1 MRIPLKFI
9 SDRIVEAD
17 ALIDTGAGE
26 QFIDYRY
33 AQKEGMKMK
42 NLSAPIQVFN
52 ADGTTNEHGTIR
64 KFVLAELETGGHQHL
79 VRLLVTGLGKEKVI
93 LGLPW
98 LKRINAKIDFTA
110 GTIEVDPTRINLLLS
125 ERLRAKWFPERDKF
139 TGRTRK
145 KTTCE
150 EAPDEEPPPLPN
162 DHPMKHV
169 ADTPPP
175 DLEERSV
182 YEAVGIKIAELE
194 EQEDDDLDLLQAYLQ
209 DEPPQSILTDPAI
222 EEHGDM
228 KKLGAPLTNEHVNDL
243 AARPSRGPTIGRI
256 RHLPLRA
263 VYSTGQNV
271 WIHTKINPAMSL
283 AQRHN
288 QDEKPKTLEELVP
301 AQYLSYRTVFEKTAA
316 ERFPTSRP
324 WDHAIDLKP
333 GFVPK
338 DFKAYQLSPREEQ
351 AANEFID
358 ENLRKGYIRDS
369 KSPMASPLFFV
380 GKKDGSLRPCQ
391 DYRYLNEWTVK
402 NKYPIPLVSE
412 LVDKLRGAKVFS
424 KLDLRS
430 GYNNVRIKDG
440 DQWKAAFKTHRGLYE
455 PTVMFF
461 GLCNSPAT
469 FQAMMNGI
477 FKDMIDEGWM
487 VIYMDDILIFSDDID
502 THRQRTLRVLQRL
515 QENDLFLKPE
525 KCTFEAKE
533 VEYLGMIVREN
544 QIAMDPV
551 KVKGVLEWPE
561 PTNVK
566 GVRSFLG
573 FGNFYRRFISHFS
586 DIARPL
592 NELTQK
598 NRPWNWTPEC
608 QKAFDTL
615 KQQFAS
621 APVLA
626 MPDWTK
632 PFIIESDASKWASGA
647 VLRQRDDN
655 GDLHPCAY
663 LSKSFSE
670 PERNYEIYD
679 RELLGIVRA
688 LEEWRHYL
696 EGSGHPVTVFT
707 DHKNLSYFRE
717 PHKLNRRQARW
728 ALFLSQFDL
737 QLVHVPGRQMVQSDA
752 LSRRADLCPAK
763 DHDNEDRTL
772 LPDNL
777 FVRMIDTELTTRF
790 HAFAVKDSLFTA
802 VTTAL
807 ENGSAPPLKS
817 QLSDWEHRDG
827 LIFYKNRCYVPAN
840 DQLRRDLVRAYH
852 YSKPAGHP
860 GKYGTL
866 ELLRR
871 DYWWPGMYTMVCRFV
886 EGCGTCQANKPN
898 RHPTTPP
905 LNPIPATDVHYP
917 FQQVSID
924 FITDLPISNGYD
936 SIMVVVDH
944 GLTKGVVFI
953 PCNKTIDAPGTAQL
967 YYEHVYRRFGL
978 PTKIISDRG
987 PQFRSAFSTELGR
1000 LLGITLSISTAY
1012 HPQSDGSTERVNQEL
1027 ELYLRIFI
1035 EDQPGD
1041 WANRLIDAE
1050 VAHNNRIHSARGTS
1064 PFQLMMGYAPTL
1076 IPTAYPKTRKIN
1088 IQEHL
1093 VSLQKARDEALAAHE
1108 LARQIMAERI
1118 TKHFVPFQKG
1128 QKVYLEGRNLK
1139 LRYANRK
1146 LAPKR
1151 EGPFVITDV
1160 LNPLNYR
1167 LDLPRH
1173 WNIHPVFH
1181 ASLLVPYHETDTHGP
1196 NHPRPPPD
1204 LIDGEEE
1211 YEVEA
1216 ILGHKKIRGRY
1227 RYLIKW
1233 RGYSAAENSWE
1244 PEENLLPGAEETLS
1258 AYKKAKHLD

>member
-9 SDRIVEAD
+9 SDRIVETD
-17 ALIDTGAGE
+17 GLIDTGAGE
-26 QFIDYRY
+26 LFVDYRY
-33 AQKEGMKMK
+33 AKMK
-42 NLSAPIQVFN
+42 NMPMKKLPQPIRVFN
-52 ADGTTNEHGTIR
+52 ADGTSNEQGTIR
-64 KFVLAELETGGHQHL
+64 HFVLTEMEAGGHRHL
-79 VRLLVTGLGKEKVI
+79 VRLLVTGLGKETVI

-98 LKRINAKIDFTA
+98 LKRINASIDFAA
-110 GTIEVDPTRINLLLS
+110 GTIKIDPSRVNLLPS
-125 ERLRAKWFPERDKF
+125 EMLRAKWFPDQDKF
-139 TGRTRK
+139 TGRKLK

-150 EAPDEEPPPLPN
+150 DIQNEEVPPKKDENIP
-162 DHPMKHV
+162 
-169 ADTPPP
+169 
-175 DLEERSV
+175 EERHILTDPEPTS
-182 YEAVGIKIAELE
+182 YEPVGISIAEPEAGE
-194 EQEDDDLDLLQAYLQ
+194 EDQDLLLAYLQ
-209 DEPPQSILTDPAI
+209 DEPPEQVLTNGAI
-222 EEHGDM
+222 EAHGDM
-228 KKLGAPLTNEHVNDL
+228 FKIGSALTPEHRHDHDS
-243 AARPSRGPTIGRI
+243 RFGRGPTIGRI
-256 RHLPLRA
+256 RYISHRA
-263 VYSTGQNV
+263 IYSTTQNV
-271 WIHTKINPAMSL
+271 WIRAKINPAMAL
-283 AQRHN
+283 AQH
-288 QDEKPKTLEELVP
+288 QHAQEKPKTLEEMVP
-301 AQYLSYRTVFEKTAA
+301 EAYRQYAKVFEKAAA
-316 ERFPTSRP
+316 ERFPGPRP

-338 DFKAYQLSPREEQ
+338 DFKLYPLSPKELE
-351 AANEFID
+351 AENAFLD
-358 ENLRKGYIRDS
+358 ENLRKGYIRES
-369 KSPMASPLFFV
+369 KSPMASPFFFV

-402 NKYPIPLVSE
+402 NKYPLPLVSE
-412 LVDKLRGAKVFS
+412 LVDKLKGAKVFS
-424 KLDLRS
+424 KFDLRS

-440 DQWKAAFKTHRGLYE
+440 DQWKAAFKTHRGLFE

-469 FQAMMNGI
+469 FQTMMNAI

-487 VIYMDDILIFSDDID
+487 VIYMDDILIFSNDID
-502 THRQRTLRVLQRL
+502 EHQRRTLRVLKRL

-525 KCTFEAKE
+525 KCLFDVPE

-573 FGNFYRRFISHFS
+573 FGNFYRRFIDHFS
-586 DIARPL
+586 DIAKPL

-598 NRPWNWTPEC
+598 NRQWEWTAEC

-615 KQQFAS
+615 KQRFAS
-621 APVLA
+621 APVLT
-626 MPDWTK
+626 MPDWTR
-632 PFIIESDASKWASGA
+632 PFVIESDASKWASGA
-647 VLRQRDDN
+647 VLRQRDAN

-670 PERNYEIYD
+670 TERNYEIYD

-696 EGSGHPVTVFT
+696 EGSGHPVTILT
-707 DHKNLSYFRE
+707 DHKNLSYFKQ
-717 PHKLNRRQARW
+717 PQKLNRRQARW
-728 ALFLSQFDL
+728 ALFLSQFDM
-737 QLVHVPGRQMVQSDA
+737 QLVHTPGRNMVQSDA
-752 LSRRADLCPAK
+752 LSRRPDLCPDT
-763 DHDNEDRTL
+763 DHDNEDRIL
-772 LPDNL
+772 LPDNV
-777 FVRMIDTELTTRF
+777 FVNLIDTELTTRF
-790 HAFAVKDSLFTA
+790 KVFAAKDAFFNAAQAAITDGTL
-802 VTTAL
+802 
-807 ENGSAPPLKS
+807 PPMKTK
-817 QLSDWEHRDG
+817 LSDWEMRDG
-827 LIFYKNRCYVPAN
+827 LVFYKGRCYVPA
-840 DQLRRDLVRAYH
+840 DEQLRRNLVHQYH

-860 GKYGTL
+860 GKFGTL

-871 DYWWPGMYTMVCRFV
+871 DYWWPGMYTMVSRFV
-886 EGCGTCQANKPN
+886 AGCGICQANKPN

-924 FITDLPISNGYD
+924 FITDLPESNGYD

-944 GLTKGVVFI
+944 GLTKGVIFI

-987 PQFRSAFSTELGR
+987 PQFKSAFTAELGR
-1000 LLGITLSISTAY
+1000 LLGITLNISTAY
-1012 HPQSDGSTERVNQEL
+1012 HPQTDGSTERVNQEL

-1050 VAHNNRIHSARGTS
+1050 IAHNNRTHSARGVS
-1064 PFQLMMGYAPTL
+1064 PFYLMMGYEPTL
-1076 IPTAYPKTRKIN
+1076 IPTTYPKTGKVS
-1088 IQEHL
+1088 IQQHL
-1093 VSLQKARDEALAAHE
+1093 IALQKARDEALAAHE
-1108 LARQIMAERI
+1108 LARQVMAERI
-1118 TKHFVPFQKG
+1118 TKHFVPFKKG
-1128 QKVYLEGRNLK
+1128 QKVYLDGRNLK

-1160 LNPLNYR
+1160 INPLNYR
-1167 LDLPRH
+1167 LELPSH
-1173 WNIHPVFH
+1173 WKIHPVFH
-1181 ASLLVPYHETDTHGP
+1181 ASLLVPYHENDTHGP
-1196 NHPRPPPD
+1196 NHPRPAPD
-1204 LIDGEEE
+1204 MIEGEEE

-1216 ILGHKKIRGRY
+1216 ILGHKKYRGKY

-1233 RGYSAAENSWE
+1233 KGYSSAENSWE
-1244 PEENLLPGAEETLS
+1244 PEENLLPGAEEDLL
-1258 AYKKAKHLD
+1258 AYKKAKRLT